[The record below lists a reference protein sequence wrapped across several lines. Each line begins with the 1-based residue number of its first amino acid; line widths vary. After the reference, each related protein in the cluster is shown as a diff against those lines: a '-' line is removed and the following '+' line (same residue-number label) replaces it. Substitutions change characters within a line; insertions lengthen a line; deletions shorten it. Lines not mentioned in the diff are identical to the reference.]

1 VPGDPV
7 TADAVTA
14 DAVPERPLPV
24 FPEPDTEPF
33 WTATGQHRL
42 LYQVCLAC
50 GEIVFYPRRHCT
62 GCLSGDLEWRESA
75 GRGTIYTFTV
85 IRQHGQP
92 FFRQHIPYVV
102 GFIDLDEGF
111 RMLAEIEAD
120 PQTVGVAQRVTL
132 SWEDHAEV
140 SIPLFRP
147 DDQA

>member
-1 VPGDPV
+1 V
-7 TADAVTA
+7 TAA
-14 DAVPERPLPV
+14 AVPQRPLPV

-33 WTATGQHRL
+33 WAATGGHRL

-50 GEIVFYPRRHCT
+50 GDIVFYPRRHCT
-62 GCLSGDLEWRESA
+62 GCMSGELDWRESA

-92 FFRQHIPYVV
+92 YFKERIPYVV

-111 RMLAEIEAD
+111 RMLAEIKAD
-120 PQTVGVAQRVTL
+120 PAAIRVAQRVAL
-132 SWEDHAEV
+132 EWEDHTDV

-147 DDQA
+147 EEAP